1 MTLKVHENNKK
12 KMISVSCTV
21 LIVEKTSVVSTRK
34 NLVER
39 DSSPHVLEVIQRQ
52 YPIVNG
58 ITERAFRIPQARI
71 FGIPESGLPY
81 MGRNR
86 TESVENIGFIV
97 ELRTLRPHSKDFFH
111 KLGAIRAMQ
120 CCSRIGFLDFMK

>member
-1 MTLKVHENNKK
+1 MRITKK

-58 ITERAFRIPQARI
+58 ITEPAFRIPQARI
-71 FGIPESGLPY
+71 FRIPESGLPY

-97 ELRTLRPHSKDFFH
+97 GLKRYDHTLKIS
-111 KLGAIRAMQ
+111 
-120 CCSRIGFLDFMK
+120 STS